1 MLTAIARFG
10 LLPAAIHL
18 LLSTSCYAQ
27 ALNDSSP
34 EYCYSHAVNSTGMV
48 RLGPGPALD
57 DPWYLSLTITD
68 RRDPM
73 HIYGSS
79 ATWQQL
85 EGYLSVPSSLE
96 GGQESNQTD
105 YCMYMLPPHDAAS
118 QEEAGSCSG
127 VLSDECIFA
136 MQHNT
141 PSMWNGECRQPSNLE
156 EVCGSSAPFAT
167 SKLSTFFS
175 AVALSCITRL
185 FVPEFLL
192 TMRKAC
198 LGTLPEQG
206 VL

>member
-1 MLTAIARFG
+1 MFTAMARFV
-10 LLPAAIHL
+10 LLAAAAHSL
-18 LLSTSCYAQ
+18 LFTSSYAQ

-34 EYCYSHAVNSTGMV
+34 EDCYGHFVNSTGVV

-73 HIYGSS
+73 YIQGDS

-85 EGYLSVPSSLE
+85 EGFLSVPSSLD
-96 GGQESNQTD
+96 GGQEGNQTD

-141 PSMWNGECRQPSNLE
+141 PSHMDGDCHKPSNLE
-156 EVCGSSAPFAT
+156 EVCGSGGPFAT
-167 SKLSTFFS
+167 SKFSTFFS
-175 AVALSCITRL
+175 AAALSYNICPS
-185 FVPEFLL
+185 VPGPLL
-192 TMRKAC
+192 TMRKAY
-198 LGTLPEQG
+198 LGTSPEKG